1 VVTTGD
7 GQAALPRWAAS
18 LRRDVEDR
26 IGGAIGQAGQ
36 LPVLDATVRQ
46 LLTLLDDPNSSTA
59 EAVALIE
66 QDPEFAAQLLR
77 LANSAYYARRSTW
90 KTVRQALAA
99 VGRAAAAR
107 LCLESATFRFLER
120 APGNGSASRGQLHV
134 HAVSV
139 AMLAAETARR
149 AEIEIESAHLA
160 GLLHDF
166 GKLVMPLAFG
176 EEPLDELA
184 RAHPYGIERATAEWE
199 RFGIDHAH
207 AGALYTRDCGLDAEV
222 CTAIAY
228 HHGGRSGV
236 RVPSRLAAA
245 VQIAEML
252 AGVLNGAAPDW
263 TLIEEAMPQL
273 GLDLAALEEIALSV
287 GGGQSAA
294 RQLSGTAERVAELER
309 LAHTD
314 DLTGVASRRAWI
326 DHARDH
332 LAAAHPGTLLL
343 CDVDGLKLVNDT
355 HGHAAGDALLTQL
368 GAILAQY
375 GFAGRLGGDEFAVW
389 LEQPTQSSRE
399 ATEKIIERTAQA
411 FSWAEIDGQ
420 AAGVSIGVASAP
432 GDATDLATLLE
443 VADRALY
450 ELKRAGGSRRPPAR
464 RAPAR
469 PRKREP
475 NP

>member
-1 VVTTGD
+1 MTGD
-7 GQAALPRWAAS
+7 GEAAVPRWAAS
-18 LRRDVEDR
+18 LGVEVDDR
-26 IGGAIGQAGQ
+26 IGGAIGQAGE

-59 EAVALIE
+59 DAVALIE

-134 HAVSV
+134 HAVMV
-139 AMLAAETARR
+139 AMLACETARR

-176 EEPLDELA
+176 EEPLDDLA
-184 RAHPYGIERATAEWE
+184 RAYPYGIERATEEWE

-207 AGALYTRDCGLDAEV
+207 AGALYARECGLDAEV

-252 AGVLNGAAPDW
+252 AGILNGAAPDW
-263 TLIEEAMPQL
+263 TLIEEAMPHL

-287 GGGQSAA
+287 GRGQSSA
-294 RQLSGTAERVAELER
+294 RELSDTAVRVAELER

-326 DHARDH
+326 DHARGQ
-332 LAAAHPGTLLL
+332 LAAARMGTLLL

-389 LEQPTQSSRE
+389 LEQSAESPRE
-399 ATEKIIERTAQA
+399 VSERIIERAVQA
-411 FSWAEIDGQ
+411 FSWTESDGR
-420 AAGVSIGVASAP
+420 AAGLSIGLASAP
-432 GDATDLATLLE
+432 RDATDLATLLE
-443 VADRALY
+443 LADHALY
-450 ELKRAGGSRRPPAR
+450 EVKRAGGSRPFAARPAR
-464 RAPAR
+464 AR
-469 PRKREP
+469 GRKREAHP
-475 NP
+475 

>member
-1 VVTTGD
+1 VEGD
-7 GQAALPRWAAS
+7 GEAAVPRWAAS
-18 LRRDVEDR
+18 LRPDVEDR
-26 IGGAIGQAGQ
+26 IGGAMGQAGE

-59 EAVALIE
+59 QAVGLIE

-134 HAVSV
+134 HAVTV
-139 AMLAAETARR
+139 AMLASETARR
-149 AEIEIESAHLA
+149 AGIDIESAHLA

-176 EEPLDELA
+176 EEPLDDLA
-184 RAHPYGIERATAEWE
+184 RAYPYGIQRATEEWE

-207 AGALYTRDCGLDAEV
+207 AGALYTRECGLDAEV

-263 TLIEEAMPQL
+263 TLIEEAMPHL
-273 GLDLAALEEIALSV
+273 GLDRAALEGIALSV
-287 GGGQSAA
+287 GGGGQSPATE
-294 RQLSGTAERVAELER
+294 LSGTAARVAELER

-326 DHARDH
+326 ERARGN
-332 LAAAHPGTLLL
+332 LAAALTGTLLM

-389 LEQPTQSSRE
+389 LEQSDESPRE
-399 ATEKIIERTAQA
+399 VTERIIEQTAEA
-411 FSWAEIDGQ
+411 FAWTATDGRV
-420 AAGVSIGVASAP
+420 AGLSIGLASAP
-432 GDATDLATLLE
+432 RDATDLATLLE
-443 VADRALY
+443 LADHALY
-450 ELKRAGGSRRPPAR
+450 EVKRAGGSRPSAARPATAR
-464 RAPAR
+464 RRTRDA
-469 PRKREP
+469 